1 LNYLKSRS
9 VEALFK
15 SYSRGMYNI
24 CLRMTGNKQDAED
37 VIQDAFLQAYINFG
51 KLKSIDSFGAWI
63 KKIVINQC
71 IKFLRS
77 RVLFIDIESAAM
89 EYDDTPEEEIKDFSM
104 DEINMEIQKLPDGC
118 RIVFNL
124 YLLENYTHK
133 DIAEMLDISESTSKS
148 QYQRARRLLQQ
159 QFKNKKVYG

>member
-1 LNYLKSRS
+1 
-9 VEALFK
+9 
-15 SYSRGMYNI
+15 
-24 CLRMTGNKQDAED
+24 MTGNKQDAED

-77 RVLFIDIESAAM
+77 RVLFIDIDSAAM
-89 EYDDTPEEEIKDFSM
+89 EYEDTPEEEINDFSM
-104 DEINMEIQKLPDGC
+104 DEINKEIQELPDGC

-133 DIAEMLDISESTSKS
+133 DIAEMLNISESTSKS

-159 QFKNKKVYG
+159 QLKNKKVYG